1 MRRYSFKFNRQIE
14 GTEDCDATV
23 LAEDQDQAF
32 EKFNNKEWATF
43 LITKREV
50 KTDMS
55 DTLINSYKDLGVVS
69 T

>member
-1 MRRYSFKFNRQIE
+1 MRKYAFKFNRQIE

-23 LAEDQDQAF
+23 LAETEQEAF

-43 LITKREV
+43 LIAKRDV

-55 DTLINSYKDLGVVS
+55 DTLISSYKDLGIVS